1 MPDAAG
7 YRYAELHLHLG
18 GAILP
23 RVLWSYLQRERAVD
37 PGGEFA
43 RDSQAVV
50 EEFGE
55 YAAFE
60 RFLTRDCASLA
71 EYLEAHKRVEPLQ
84 KVDSLPYYVYRLM
97 RGAAVFENVAYM
109 ELRYNPYFRIPR
121 DTPPGAVRAKMEE
134 VVSTVGAA
142 ARNAARRFPIAL
154 TQILCM
160 DSRLP
165 NDLNK
170 AIADLAAE
178 MPEEVCAVDL
188 AGPNEPYAERSADF
202 VRAFE
207 YAKGVGLKTTAH
219 VYETPQGALPDL
231 LPLLDRIGH
240 GIQIPLLHRSLL
252 VAIAGRGQC
261 LEICPTTYLR
271 TGTFGSY
278 ADLHPVFERC
288 FDLGVD
294 IAICTDNMAL
304 HDVRLPREHE
314 QLLLSRALSF
324 ADMERCRQAAFHHA
338 FRWNEPSSE
347 ANLWTAA
354 GDDSLRSHTE
364 SVDP

>member
-23 RVLWSYLQRERAVD
+23 RVLWSYLQRERAEDIQGGFGQALVD
-37 PGGEFA
+37 EF
-43 RDSQAVV
+43 D
-50 EEFGE
+50 E

-60 RFLTRDCASLA
+60 RFLTRDCRTLA
-71 EYLEAHKRVEPLQ
+71 DYLEAHKRVEPLQ
-84 KVDSLPYYVYRLM
+84 TVESLPYYVYRLL
-97 RGAAVFENVAYM
+97 RGAAVFENIAYM
-109 ELRYNPYFRIPR
+109 ELRYNPYFRIPKN
-121 DTPPGAVRAKMEE
+121 TPPAQVRAKMEE

-142 ARNAARRFPIAL
+142 ARNAQRRFPIEF

-165 NDLNK
+165 NETNRE
-170 AIADLAAE
+170 IADLAAD

-188 AGPNEPYAERSADF
+188 AGPNEPYEARRKDLVA
-202 VRAFE
+202 AFE
-207 YAKGVGLKTTAH
+207 HAKSKGLKTTAH
-219 VYETPQGALPDL
+219 LYETPQGCLPEL
-231 LPLLDRIGH
+231 LPLVDRIGH
-240 GIQIPLLHRSLL
+240 GIQIALAHRGLL
-252 VAIAGRGQC
+252 VGIASRGQC

-271 TGTFGSY
+271 TGTLNSY
-278 ADLHPVFERC
+278 AELHPVFERC

-294 IAICTDNMAL
+294 IAICTDNMAF

-324 ADMERCRQAAFHHA
+324 ADMERCRQAAFRHA
-338 FRWNEPSSE
+338 FRWSGPNEGE
-347 ANLWTAA
+347 
-354 GDDSLRSHTE
+354 
-364 SVDP
+364 

>member
-23 RVLWSYLQRERAVD
+23 RVLWSYLQRERAEE
-37 PGGEFA
+37 PEGQFA
-43 RDSQAVV
+43 RDSQALVD
-50 EEFGE
+50 EFGE
-55 YAAFE
+55 YADFE
-60 RFLTRDCASLA
+60 RYLTRDCASLA
-71 EYLEAHKRVEPLQ
+71 EYLEAHKWVEPLQ
-84 KVDSLPYYVYRLM
+84 KVESLPYYVYRLL

-109 ELRYNPYFRIPR
+109 ELRYNPYFRIPK
-121 DTPPGAVRAKMEE
+121 DTPAGEVQARMEE

-142 ARNAARRFPIAL
+142 ARNARRRFPIAL

-170 AIADLAAE
+170 AIADLAAD

-188 AGPNEPYAERSADF
+188 AGPNEPYAARTKDF

-207 YAKGVGLKTTAH
+207 HAKSCGLKTTAH
-219 VYETPQGALPDL
+219 VYETPEGSVPEL

-240 GIQIPLLHRSLL
+240 GIQIPLMHRSLL
-252 VAIAGRGQC
+252 VGIAGRGQC
-261 LEICPTTYLR
+261 LEVCPTTYLR
-271 TGTFGSY
+271 TGTLKSY
-278 ADLHPVFERC
+278 TELHPVFERC

-324 ADMERCRQAAFHHA
+324 ADMERCRLAAFRHA
-338 FRWNEPSSE
+338 FRWEGGGPGD
-347 ANLWTAA
+347 NLWTAA
-354 GDDSLRSHTE
+354 NDQSLRNDAE
-364 SVDP
+364 GV